1 MCSSCTRLVKGL
13 AVEFE
18 QLRQIDAIART
29 GTFSA
34 AAEALH
40 TSQPSVSRSMR
51 ALERELGCE
60 LFNRSRNHVELN
72 EAGELA
78 LKHARAILAEERRMR
93 DAFDDLT
100 RTNRTLNVAS
110 VAPAPVWRLASRV
123 TERFPGTMLTSET
136 IDDEQEVE
144 RRLFDRSADL
154 AITRRPIGLPNVV
167 CVPFMVENL
176 FIYAPA
182 TDPIAQQ
189 TSVKLADLDG
199 RTFLMNADVGFW
211 GDMTRAA
218 LPNARIIMQQD
229 SNVLAQLIRTS
240 DVLGFVTDVSEFNHP
255 DENRPRARAHPR
267 RRRARHVLRGRHDRR
282 AAGRAGYRRGGQAVA
297 AQPRPPGEHPGSNDP
312 RGQAGPI
319 LYERKRWNMLRP
331 RHTIK
336 RTGLIKHT
344 GLVLS
349 FSIGLFPRQRTRKG
363 GQPEGHP
370 PILQY
375 RLALDTE
382 RACHHAFRLH
392 AYACAAICPF
402 TRFSRPPISCTS
414 RWS

>member
-176 FIYAPA
+176 FIYAPT

-189 TSVKLADLDG
+189 TSVRLADLDG

-255 DENRPRARAHPR
+255 DENRVRVPIQDADAHATFYVVAMIDAP
-267 RRRARHVLRGRHDRR
+267 
-282 AAGRAGYRRGGQAVA
+282 QAV
-297 AQPRPPGEHPGSNDP
+297 
-312 RGQAGPI
+312 
-319 LYERKRWNMLRP
+319 
-331 RHTIK
+331 
-336 RTGLIKHT
+336 
-344 GLVLS
+344 
-349 FSIGLFPRQRTRKG
+349 
-363 GQPEGHP
+363 
-370 PILQY
+370 
-375 RLALDTE
+375 LDIVE
-382 RACHHAFRLH
+382 AVRR
-392 AYACAAICPF
+392 
-402 TRFSRPPISCTS
+402 
-414 RWS
+414 

>member
-1 MCSSCTRLVKGL
+1 MVAPFGGKSVQKCRKPVPNTTDRQLKTLNGDEPQRAKTFRRAAAAPPSRRAATTHIALPRHAASRCRLSSLFSRCITQWSSGNSYRMCSSCTRLVKGL

-18 QLRQIDAIART
+18 QLCQIDAIART

-78 LKHARAILAEERRMR
+78 LKHARAILAEERRMH

-189 TSVKLADLDG
+189 TSIRLADLDG

-255 DENRPRARAHPR
+255 DENRVRVPIQDADAHATFYVVAMIDAPQSVLDIVEAVR
-267 RRRARHVLRGRHDRR
+267 R
-282 AAGRAGYRRGGQAVA
+282 
-297 AQPRPPGEHPGSNDP
+297 
-312 RGQAGPI
+312 
-319 LYERKRWNMLRP
+319 
-331 RHTIK
+331 
-336 RTGLIKHT
+336 
-344 GLVLS
+344 
-349 FSIGLFPRQRTRKG
+349 
-363 GQPEGHP
+363 
-370 PILQY
+370 
-375 RLALDTE
+375 
-382 RACHHAFRLH
+382 
-392 AYACAAICPF
+392 
-402 TRFSRPPISCTS
+402 
-414 RWS
+414 

>member
-144 RRLFDRSADL
+144 RRLFDRSTDL
-154 AITRRPIGLPNVV
+154 AITRRSIGLPNVV

-255 DENRPRARAHPR
+255 DENRVRVPIQDADAHATFYVVAMIDAP
-267 RRRARHVLRGRHDRR
+267 
-282 AAGRAGYRRGGQAVA
+282 QAV
-297 AQPRPPGEHPGSNDP
+297 
-312 RGQAGPI
+312 
-319 LYERKRWNMLRP
+319 
-331 RHTIK
+331 
-336 RTGLIKHT
+336 
-344 GLVLS
+344 
-349 FSIGLFPRQRTRKG
+349 
-363 GQPEGHP
+363 
-370 PILQY
+370 
-375 RLALDTE
+375 LDIVE
-382 RACHHAFRLH
+382 AVRR
-392 AYACAAICPF
+392 
-402 TRFSRPPISCTS
+402 
-414 RWS
+414 